1 MGLPTFNFR
10 TDLPSGYFD
19 VYNLGM
25 LRPKETPDRVVFPPL
40 NYIHIAMD
48 FLRLRYTNKVSIK
61 DHRIVGRG
69 LKGRISKIHFF
80 QKRQKTDNLL
90 FITFGGKIHCISW
103 DSAHWS
109 EVYKKQKYQNHQKSR
124 YVPLIRGRQNV
135 LVCLL
140 FLLIIIEKSLKQSWI
155 DTAWF
160 HDM

>member
-25 LRPKETPDRVVFPPL
+25 LRPKETPERVVFPPL

-69 LKGRISKIHFF
+69 LKGRISIFGDFDIFVFYRLQTNAHYLTKYNVFS
-80 QKRQKTDNLL
+80 RQ
-90 FITFGGKIHCISW
+90 
-103 DSAHWS
+103 
-109 EVYKKQKYQNHQKSR
+109 
-124 YVPLIRGRQNV
+124 
-135 LVCLL
+135 
-140 FLLIIIEKSLKQSWI
+140 
-155 DTAWF
+155 
-160 HDM
+160 M